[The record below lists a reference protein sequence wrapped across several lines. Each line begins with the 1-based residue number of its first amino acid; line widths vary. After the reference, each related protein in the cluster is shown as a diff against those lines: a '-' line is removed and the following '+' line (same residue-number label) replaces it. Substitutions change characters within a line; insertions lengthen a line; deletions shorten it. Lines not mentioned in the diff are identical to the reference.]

1 MKDGTAKPGREK
13 PDKPSLRE
21 KLLLWGEETLSDTE
35 LLALV
40 LGVGRRGEGVES
52 LAWRLLHEGGG
63 LSGLSRADVHHLAGF
78 RGVGKAQAARIAGIF
93 ALARRLHRQRGRN
106 LARLT
111 SARDVY
117 RLVAGDL
124 AGFPQE
130 RFLLL
135 CLDGKNRVLRVH
147 QVSQGTARTALVHPR
162 DVFFPAIAARAL
174 AVVLVH
180 NHPSGDPRPS
190 REDLELT
197 DRLRKGGEL
206 LGIEVLDHVIIGEG
220 SYVSLAEGPEKVHN
234 PRERS

>member
-1 MKDGTAKPGREK
+1 M
-13 PDKPSLRE
+13 
-21 KLLLWGEETLSDTE
+21 SDTE

-40 LGVGRRGEGVES
+40 LGVGRRGEGVEA
-52 LAWRLLHEGGG
+52 LAWRLLHERGG
-63 LSGLSRADVHHLAGF
+63 LAGLSRADAHELSRFQGL
-78 RGVGKAQAARIAGIF
+78 GKAQAARVAGIF
-93 ALARRLHRQRGRN
+93 ALARRLRRQGGRN
-106 LARLT
+106 LTILT

-130 RFLLL
+130 KFFLL
-135 CLDGKNRVLRVH
+135 CLDGKNGVLRIH
-147 QVSQGTARTALVHPR
+147 QVSLGTARSAVVHPR

-206 LGIEVLDHVIIGEG
+206 LGIEVLDHVIIGDG
-220 SYVSLAEGPEKVHN
+220 SYVSLAEGPEKVHLGL
-234 PRERS
+234 ERS